1 MERKIKIIAGNV
13 RAEASLLN
21 TPTADAVWNVLPLES
36 KCNLWGDEIYF
47 TIPVNKTCKCSQCL
61 W

>member
-21 TPTADAVWNVLPLES
+21 TPTADAVWDA
-36 KCNLWGDEIYF
+36 LWHTGHKDPHSVYSL
-47 TIPVNKTCKCSQCL
+47 VQL
-61 W
+61 L

>member
-13 RAEASLLN
+13 RAEACLLN

-36 KCNLWGDEIYF
+36 KCNLWGDEIY
-47 TIPVNKTCKCSQCL
+47 L
-61 W
+61 RL